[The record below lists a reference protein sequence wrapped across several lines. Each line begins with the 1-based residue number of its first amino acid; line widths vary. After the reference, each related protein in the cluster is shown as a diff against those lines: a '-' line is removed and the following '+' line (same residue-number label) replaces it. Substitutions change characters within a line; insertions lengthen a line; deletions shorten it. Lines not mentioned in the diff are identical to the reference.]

1 MSNPKD
7 LVGAKKAPMDLVP
20 AAGAIMSAP
29 AHKNGADKYGPFN
42 WRKNPVQM
50 MTYLAAM
57 RRHMDALIDGQDL
70 AEDTGIHHLSHI
82 LAGANI
88 LADAMGLGN
97 LIDNRP
103 PKGPAADMLREQ
115 DHSAPP
121 VVDSI
126 LPAMFKA
133 DPGWFNCGDP
143 ECGAC
148 PRPSDDEHH
157 ALMKARR
164 ETVAAARADET
175 KPTTVFWCGHKW
187 GEEPITDESKGP
199 LCGTTIHWS
208 RVSGV
213 ADTTPFRE
221 AAAMVP
227 AELAVCEDSGNHI
240 PGRHLLTCPDFS

>member
-42 WRKNPVQM
+42 WRLNPVQM

-57 RRHMDALIDGQDL
+57 RRHMDALIDGQDF

-103 PKGPAADMLREQ
+103 PKGPAADMLRAQ

-121 VVDSI
+121 AESHIKPLYPHQAPYLQPESI
-126 LPAMFKA
+126 LHPMFKA
-133 DPGWFNCGDP
+133 DP
-143 ECGAC
+143 
-148 PRPSDDEHH
+148 
-157 ALMKARR
+157 
-164 ETVAAARADET
+164 AAQ
-175 KPTTVFWCGHKW
+175 
-187 GEEPITDESKGP
+187 
-199 LCGTTIHWS
+199 
-208 RVSGV
+208 VS
-213 ADTTPFRE
+213 P
-221 AAAMVP
+221 
-227 AELAVCEDSGNHI
+227 ELAVCEDSGNHI